1 MPDAPQIPE
10 LPSKLRAPEPVIVVG
25 MLIWAVATLV
35 VWIAG
40 VGSDRAL
47 TICLVGLGV
56 GVLGTTIVLVQKAA
70 VRRGSRG
77 AQEGL
82 DVP

>member
-1 MPDAPQIPE
+1 MSHDEQIPP
-10 LPSKLRAPEPVIVVG
+10 LPPRLRAPEPVIVAG
-25 MLIWAVATLV
+25 MAIWAVATLV
-35 VWIAG
+35 VWLTG

-47 TICLVGLGV
+47 VVCLVGLVV
-56 GVLGTTIVLVQKAA
+56 GIMGTTLVLVQKAA

-82 DVP
+82 DAP